1 MKNYF
6 IFAVIY
12 TISCTQITRADDKAD
27 YYKKAVNEYHEEQI
41 KMSNNI
47 IIMELVYSKSK
58 SLEEYRRNCMPGAFC
73 GLTVMSLA
81 IEGLGVNTSPAASDV
96 LVDLIVTTLDAGAS
110 EDLDC
115 AIVIKGNKILP
126 QLEDFNIEN
135 SLSNCNANFSKLKKS
150 VLRTIDDVSVND
162 ICQLNK
168 SRHETIKN
176 RVHDLIQSIKS
187 KTVCE

>member
-12 TISCTQITRADDKAD
+12 IISCTQITRADDKTD

-41 KMSNNI
+41 KMSNDI

-126 QLEDFNIEN
+126 QLEDFNIKN
-135 SLSNCNANFSKLKKS
+135 SLRNCNANFSKLKKS